1 MTLTDGFSASFRTF
15 IDLGNQASQSAF
27 MLDRNLTRA
36 TGKSAG
42 AVIGSIRQL
51 GTQLSQQNQELIEAI
66 NNQKRYTNEVSR
78 SNRQAGE
85 LMRTVRGI
93 AGVLGS
99 LAVTR
104 GFIQMSD
111 SMTSINAKL
120 SMINDGAQ
128 SNAEL
133 QDMIYQSAQR
143 SRAAYESTANMVA
156 RLGMNAKEAFN
167 SNAELVQ
174 FAENLNKQFTIAGA
188 TQEEMASATLQMTQ
202 ALSSGVLRGEELNAV
217 FEAAPNVIRTIAD
230 YLDEDIGKIREL
242 ASDGQLTAEVVK
254 NAMLA
259 ATDDINSQF
268 ESIPMTFSG
277 AWQMVRN
284 AGVMAFQ
291 DVAQQANDLLNSDIG
306 QRAINNLVGAFDI
319 LSDVASGAIE
329 LLASGAGFVQDNWD
343 LIYPLIMGVV
353 AALAVMGAQ
362 SLATGAIAAI
372 SFMAANWPL
381 LLIVAGVA
389 MLTMALK
396 QNGVTWQQIGQ
407 VVGAV
412 FGALYTVGYTSV
424 MYLWNLFATFA
435 EFFANVFND
444 PVTAIVHLFSGLLD
458 NILSVVQTVA
468 QAIDALLGSDISG
481 AVAGFRNDIQDF
493 VNETV
498 GENKVQIE
506 RMEPTDLMENITNF
520 SETGENLGSKLDNM
534 DFSLEDIAGGI
545 GGLEDFAIPAAG
557 DLNVGDVGTVGK
569 VKSIDGDV
577 NLSDE
582 DIKLYRDLAERRYMN
597 NVELQT
603 LAPNITINV
612 PKGAGGNINEQ
623 DLANKL
629 KAILIQQRAA
639 HTAVS
644 HG

>member
-1 MTLTDGFSASFRTF
+1 MATTLDM
-15 IDLGNQASQSAF
+15 Q
-27 MLDRNLTRA
+27 LDRLD
-36 TGKSAG
+36 SMCDM
-42 AVIGSIRQL
+42 
-51 GTQLSQQNQELIEAI
+51 QE
-66 NNQKRYTNEVSR
+66 RYSNEVSK
-78 SNRQAGE
+78 SNRQAGN
-85 LMRTVRGI
+85 LLRTVRNI
-93 AGVLGS
+93 AGVIGS
-99 LAVTR
+99 LALAR

-120 SMINDGAQ
+120 DMINDGTQ
-128 SNAEL
+128 STAEL

-143 SRAAYESTANMVA
+143 SRAAYSSTANMVA

-254 NAMLA
+254 NAMLS
-259 ATDDINSQF
+259 ATKDIDEQF
-268 ESIPMTFSG
+268 GAIPMTFSG
-277 AWQMVRN
+277 AMQMVRN

-306 QRAINNLVGAFDI
+306 QSAINNLVGAFDV

-362 SLATGAIAAI
+362 SLATGAIAAV

-407 VVGAV
+407 VVGGI

-458 NILSVVQTVA
+458 NILSVVQTAA

-498 GENKVQIE
+498 GENKVQID
-506 RMEPTDLMENITNF
+506 RMEPTDLTENITNF
-520 SETGENLGSKLDNM
+520 SEIGENLGSKLDNM
-534 DFSLEDIAGGI
+534 NFSLEDIAGGI
-545 GGLEDFAIPAAG
+545 GGLGDFAIPAAG

-603 LAPNITINV
+603 MAPSITINI
-612 PKGAGGNINEQ
+612 PKGAGDNINEQ

>member
-1 MTLTDGFSASFRTF
+1 M
-15 IDLGNQASQSAF
+15 
-27 MLDRNLTRA
+27 
-36 TGKSAG
+36 
-42 AVIGSIRQL
+42 
-51 GTQLSQQNQELIEAI
+51 
-66 NNQKRYTNEVSR
+66 
-78 SNRQAGE
+78 
-85 LMRTVRGI
+85 
-93 AGVLGS
+93 
-99 LAVTR
+99 
-104 GFIQMSD
+104 
-111 SMTSINAKL
+111 
-120 SMINDGAQ
+120 
-128 SNAEL
+128 
-133 QDMIYQSAQR
+133 
-143 SRAAYESTANMVA
+143 
-156 RLGMNAKEAFN
+156 
-167 SNAELVQ
+167 
-174 FAENLNKQFTIAGA
+174 
-188 TQEEMASATLQMTQ
+188 
-202 ALSSGVLRGEELNAV
+202 
-217 FEAAPNVIRTIAD
+217 
-230 YLDEDIGKIREL
+230 
-242 ASDGQLTAEVVK
+242 
-254 NAMLA
+254 
-259 ATDDINSQF
+259 
-268 ESIPMTFSG
+268 
-277 AWQMVRN
+277 
-284 AGVMAFQ
+284 
-291 DVAQQANDLLNSDIG
+291 
-306 QRAINNLVGAFDI
+306 
-319 LSDVASGAIE
+319 
-329 LLASGAGFVQDNWD
+329 ASGAGFVQDNWD

-458 NILSVVQTVA
+458 NILSVVQTAA

>member
-1 MTLTDGFSASFRTF
+1 
-15 IDLGNQASQSAF
+15 
-27 MLDRNLTRA
+27 
-36 TGKSAG
+36 
-42 AVIGSIRQL
+42 
-51 GTQLSQQNQELIEAI
+51 
-66 NNQKRYTNEVSR
+66 
-78 SNRQAGE
+78 
-85 LMRTVRGI
+85 
-93 AGVLGS
+93 
-99 LAVTR
+99 
-104 GFIQMSD
+104 MSD

-120 SMINDGAQ
+120 SMINDGSQ

-133 QDMIYQSAQR
+133 QNMIYQSAQR
-143 SRAAYESTANMVA
+143 SRAAYSSTANMVA

-217 FEAAPNVIRTIAD
+217 FEAAPNVIRTIAG
-230 YLDEDIGKIREL
+230 YLGEDIGKIREL

-254 NAMLA
+254 NAMLS
-259 ATDDINSQF
+259 ATKDIDEQF
-268 ESIPMTFSG
+268 RAIPMTFSG
-277 AWQMVRN
+277 AMQTVRN

-306 QRAINNLVGAFDI
+306 QSAINNLVGAFDI

-381 LLIVAGVA
+381 LLIVVGVA

-458 NILSVVQTVA
+458 NILSVVQTAA

-520 SETGENLGSKLDNM
+520 SEIGENLGSKLDNM

-603 LAPNITINV
+603 MAPSITINV
-612 PKGAGGNINEQ
+612 PKGAGDNINEQ

>member
-1 MTLTDGFSASFRTF
+1 MIDDLSVDVVTELRGMATTLDM
-15 IDLGNQASQSAF
+15 Q
-27 MLDRNLTRA
+27 LDRLD
-36 TGKSAG
+36 SMCDM
-42 AVIGSIRQL
+42 
-51 GTQLSQQNQELIEAI
+51 QE
-66 NNQKRYTNEVSR
+66 RYSNEVSK
-78 SNRQAGE
+78 SNRQAGN
-85 LMRTVRGI
+85 LLRTVRNI
-93 AGVLGS
+93 AGVIGS
-99 LAVTR
+99 LVLAR

-120 SMINDGAQ
+120 SMINDGSQ

-133 QDMIYQSAQR
+133 QNMIYQSAQR
-143 SRAAYESTANMVA
+143 SRGRAAYSSTANMVA

-174 FAENLNKQFTIAGA
+174 FAENLNKQFAIAGA

-202 ALSSGVLRGEELNAV
+202 ALSSGALRGEELNAV

-277 AWQMVRN
+277 AWQMVKN
-284 AGVMAFQ
+284 AGAMAFQ

-306 QRAINNLVGAFDI
+306 QSAINNLVGAFDV
-319 LSDVASGAIE
+319 LSDVASGAIN

-458 NILSVVQTVA
+458 NILSVVQTAA

-520 SETGENLGSKLDNM
+520 SEVGGNLGSKLDNM
-534 DFSLEDIAGGI
+534 NFNLEDIAGGI

-603 LAPNITINV
+603 LAPNITVNV
-612 PKGAGGNINEQ
+612 PKGAGDNINEQ

>member
-1 MTLTDGFSASFRTF
+1 
-15 IDLGNQASQSAF
+15 

-36 TGKSAG
+36 TGRSAG
-42 AVIGSIRQL
+42 AIIGNIRQL

-66 NNQKRYTNEVSR
+66 NNQRRYTSEVSR
-78 SNRQAGE
+78 SNRQAGN
-85 LMRTVRGI
+85 LLRTVRNI
-93 AGVLGS
+93 AGVIGS
-99 LAVTR
+99 LALAR

-120 SMINDGAQ
+120 SMINDGSQ

-133 QDMIYQSAQR
+133 QNMIYQSAQR
-143 SRAAYESTANMVA
+143 SRAAYSSTANMVA

-217 FEAAPNVIRTIAD
+217 FEAAPNVIRTIAG
-230 YLDEDIGKIREL
+230 YLGEDIGKIREL

-254 NAMLA
+254 NAMLS
-259 ATDDINSQF
+259 ATKDIDEQF
-268 ESIPMTFSG
+268 RAIPMTFSG
-277 AWQMVRN
+277 AMQTVRN

-306 QRAINNLVGAFDI
+306 QSAINNLVGAFDI

-362 SLATGAIAAI
+362 SLATGAIAAV

-458 NILSVVQTVA
+458 NILSVVQTAA

-520 SETGENLGSKLDNM
+520 SEIGENLGSKLDNM

-603 LAPNITINV
+603 MAPSITINV
-612 PKGAGGNINEQ
+612 PKGAGDNINEQ

>member
-1 MTLTDGFSASFRTF
+1 MTDGFSASFRTF
-15 IDLGNQASQSAF
+15 IDLGNQAVQTAQRLDQNLSEMIDDLSVDVVTELRGMATTLDMQ
-27 MLDRNLTRA
+27 LDRLD
-36 TGKSAG
+36 SMCDM
-42 AVIGSIRQL
+42 
-51 GTQLSQQNQELIEAI
+51 QE
-66 NNQKRYTNEVSR
+66 RYSNEVSK
-78 SNRQAGE
+78 SNRQAGN
-85 LMRTVRGI
+85 LLRTVRNT
-93 AGVLGS
+93 AGVIGS
-99 LAVTR
+99 LALAR
-104 GFIQMSD
+104 GFIQTSD

-120 SMINDGAQ
+120 SMINDGSR
-128 SNAEL
+128 SNAKL
-133 QDMIYQSAQR
+133 QNMIYQSAQR
-143 SRAAYESTANMVA
+143 SRAAYSSTANMVA

-174 FAENLNKQFTIAGA
+174 FAENLNKQFKIAGA

-254 NAMLA
+254 NAMLS
-259 ATDDINSQF
+259 ATKDIDEQF
-268 ESIPMTFSG
+268 RAIPMTFSG
-277 AWQMVRN
+277 AMQMVRN

-291 DVAQQANDLLNSDIG
+291 DVGQQANDLLNSDIG
-306 QRAINNLVGAFDI
+306 QRAINNLVGAFDV
-319 LSDVASGAIE
+319 LSDVASGAIN

-458 NILSVVQTVA
+458 NILSVVQTAA

-577 NLSDE
+577 KLSDE

-603 LAPNITINV
+603 LAPNITVNV
-612 PKGAGGNINEQ
+612 PKGAGDNINEQ

>member
-1 MTLTDGFSASFRTF
+1 
-15 IDLGNQASQSAF
+15 

-36 TGKSAG
+36 MGKSAG

-230 YLDEDIGKIREL
+230 YLDEDIGEIREM
-242 ASDGQLTAEVVK
+242 AADGQLTAEVVK

-277 AWQMVRN
+277 AWQVVRN

-306 QRAINNLVGAFDI
+306 QSAINNLVGAFDV

-362 SLATGAIAAI
+362 SLATGAIAAV

-458 NILSVVQTVA
+458 NILSVVQTAA

-603 LAPNITINV
+603 MAPSITINV
-612 PKGAGGNINEQ
+612 PKGAGDNINEQ